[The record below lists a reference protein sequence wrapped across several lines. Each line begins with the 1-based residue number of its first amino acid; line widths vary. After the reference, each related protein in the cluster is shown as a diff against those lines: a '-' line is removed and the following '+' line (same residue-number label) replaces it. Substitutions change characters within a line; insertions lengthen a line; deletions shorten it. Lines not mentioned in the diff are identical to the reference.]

1 MVQVEEEQEHHA
13 NQAKHQELQES
24 KEQVWQEILRNH
36 EETELYALIIISILL
51 IIDYNLYEYL

>member
-1 MVQVEEEQEHHA
+1 MVQVKEEQEHHA

-36 EETELYALIIISILL
+36 EEAELYAYIIYQHLL
-51 IIDYNLYEYL
+51 IIGYNLYEYL